1 MSEESD
7 EEEEEDNPEQDE
19 SGSEPEDE
27 FFQNEIHQQLRDHT
41 RHGNAFSMNGSPNA
55 AGELVLD
62 TENDSYSMDEDKDIG
77 IANENKFK
85 SMDPKKAKQFNDAH
99 GA

>member
-1 MSEESD
+1 
-7 EEEEEDNPEQDE
+7 
-19 SGSEPEDE
+19 
-27 FFQNEIHQQLRDHT
+27 
-41 RHGNAFSMNGSPNA
+41 MNGSPNA